1 MDETI
6 IIMMTKREEIESE
19 MGAGVLEQSE
29 AAVCRD
35 TEVPVGSGRMC
46 NVYRSRMHG
55 RQVCIKRLKPE
66 HYADPVSRTA
76 LHKEFELGFSL
87 KHPGLP
93 QYISEG
99 ADYVVMDYVNGHTL
113 SALLASGGEL
123 DAKRT
128 RQMMLELVDVVDYLH
143 ANGVVH
149 SDIKCDN
156 VMLALSPQRAMLL
169 DLGLAYTDWH
179 DTTGGDL
186 GRFGL
191 SEDEAERKSDADY
204 RALGMLVQRME
215 EAGWDVKELGRFR
228 KACFREGVS
237 AEILRESLRQNRRVR
252 NGLIAVVASVVV
264 IGALVVAGMMGHNE
278 NREEGRQEEEP
289 QMVEDATEASDERVE
304 KMSEGELRQKE
315 EHSIRMKPS
324 GNEGVTRHNPPAENV
339 PQAMIKAEN
348 RLSEVEKMLA
358 DGGAERLTDN
368 EIAALINSMVADVR
382 AAEENSERYRRL
394 VFKQHDLMR
403 ELTDIIVSRQE

>member
-1 MDETI
+1 MI
-6 IIMMTKREEIESE
+6 TKRVEIESE
-19 MGAGVLEQSE
+19 MGAGVLEQFE
-29 AAVCRD
+29 TAVCRD
-35 TEVPVGSGRMC
+35 AEVPVGSGRMC
-46 NVYRSRMHG
+46 NVYRTRMHG

-66 HYADPVSRTA
+66 LYADPVSRTA

-113 SALLASGGEL
+113 SALLASGDEL
-123 DAKRT
+123 DAKRA

-156 VMLALSPQRAMLL
+156 VMLAMSPQRAMLL

-204 RALGMLVQRME
+204 RALGMLVQRMV
-215 EAGWDVKELGRFR
+215 EAGWKVKELGRFR

-237 AEILRESLRQNRRVR
+237 AEILRESLRPNRRVR
-252 NGLIAVVASVVV
+252 NGVIAMVAAVVL
-264 IGALVVAGMMGHNE
+264 IGALVVAGMMGRNE
-278 NREEGRQEEEP
+278 NREDERQEEEP
-289 QMVEDATEASDERVE
+289 QMVEDATEASAERVE
-304 KMSEGELRQKE
+304 NMPEVEGEPRL
-315 EHSIRMKPS
+315 KPAVEDAP
-324 GNEGVTRHNPPAENV
+324 GMPGTKDVAPA
-339 PQAMIKAEN
+339 MTKAEK

-358 DGGAERLTDN
+358 DGRAERLTDD
-368 EIAALINSMVADVR
+368 EIAELINAMVADVR
-382 AAEENSERYRRL
+382 SAEEDGERYRRL

-403 ELTDIIVSRQE
+403 ELTEIIVSRQQ